1 MTTPKTPSAARNTTP
16 SPRVA
21 LSSTLRRADG
31 DAGTPW
37 EPSAEAAKDA
47 DAGRRQEADSQLST
61 DATQSRGEVQAEA
74 PAPINPNPTDQ
85 ACASGGGLGSSYA
98 DGVSSPGVAATF
110 DTQLF
115 DIPDRGEEFWLSYR
129 NLDCMSSMDEV
140 EMASVLLYADTGDL
154 DGYAELITMQ
164 RARRLFGIPERV
176 NA

>member
-1 MTTPKTPSAARNTTP
+1 M
-16 SPRVA
+16 
-21 LSSTLRRADG
+21 
-31 DAGTPW
+31 
-37 EPSAEAAKDA
+37 
-47 DAGRRQEADSQLST
+47 
-61 DATQSRGEVQAEA
+61 
-74 PAPINPNPTDQ
+74 
-85 ACASGGGLGSSYA
+85 
-98 DGVSSPGVAATF
+98 AATF